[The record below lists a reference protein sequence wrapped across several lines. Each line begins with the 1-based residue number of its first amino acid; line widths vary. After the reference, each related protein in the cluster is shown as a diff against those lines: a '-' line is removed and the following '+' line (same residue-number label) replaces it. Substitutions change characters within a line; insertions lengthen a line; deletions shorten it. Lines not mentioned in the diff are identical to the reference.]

1 MRLNAFS
8 TTHKQSTAAY
18 NGPERARFGMLPS
31 MLPRIGGM
39 ATMPSRAASLKQALP
54 AILAQVDRLYIY
66 LDKHASVPPYLVGH
80 DKIVPIL
87 PTPGDPSFMS
97 SGKLLAISAH
107 REPCLY
113 FAFDD
118 DITYPPDYVNHM
130 VAALRR
136 HRFQAVVGMHGA
148 AFNIPPM
155 SYTKDRQVIHFQQA
169 RQLDVFVDEL
179 GTGTFAFHSECLK
192 FDIRQWEHHDMD
204 DLMMMIECIR
214 QDVTRVSVRRP
225 QNYLLAIEQN
235 QVDSLHRASLA
246 DDSRQTALLRATYAC
261 YPADWFLAG

>member
-1 MRLNAFS
+1 
-8 TTHKQSTAAY
+8 
-18 NGPERARFGMLPS
+18 
-31 MLPRIGGM
+31 
-39 ATMPSRAASLKQALP
+39 
-54 AILAQVDRLYIY
+54 
-66 LDKHASVPPYLVGH
+66 
-80 DKIVPIL
+80 
-87 PTPGDPSFMS
+87 
-97 SGKLLAISAH
+97 
-107 REPCLY
+107 
-113 FAFDD
+113 
-118 DITYPPDYVNHM
+118 M

-155 SYTKDRQVIHFQQA
+155 SYTKDRKVIHFQQA

-214 QDVTRVSVRRP
+214 QGVPRVSVRRP
-225 QNYLLAIEQN
+225 QNYLLAIEQY

-261 YPADWFLAG
+261 YPDDWFMAG